1 MDHRAISGSI
11 LLATSVLACSESDGA
26 KGDAVTIAYITHS
39 ECNRFGDLGRAGA
52 RQARTELSS
61 TSTRPVDVMVI
72 DPECP
77 ALTEDGQPLD
87 PDDACY
93 FARPQMKVIQEVIDM
108 KADAMVIDVFNG
120 DCEDD
125 LINQAVD
132 GGMKV
137 VTYGGDAPA
146 SKRHTYYGM
155 DNKAA
160 AAFLMDALATIN
172 GKTGKIAF
180 QTMMDENDDGGY
192 TPTAAGTFIDRTAG
206 FTEALKKYPDMTSVV
221 SLPCVCCDYKVPFCA
236 EQAEKALQDDP
247 EIVGFF
253 FSYSKLLGE
262 PDLAARAPLLT
273 ERAKAKTI
281 HSVAFD
287 TLPEYMERMRAGYVD
302 VLLGQKLFGWG
313 YDTVLLA
320 YDLVTTNRQVSAF
333 TDAGWYVVCPNNLDE
348 FERNTQAMDYRTPLS
363 KCSLLP

>member
-1 MDHRAISGSI
+1 MRYRYISGGV
-11 LLATSVLACSESDGA
+11 LLATGVLACSKADSTAE
-26 KGDAVTIAYITHS
+26 DAVRIAYITHNK
-39 ECNRFGDLGRAGA
+39 CNRFHDLGRAGA
-52 RQARTELSS
+52 AQAGSELSS
-61 TSTRPVDVMVI
+61 TSERPVEVMVL

-77 ALTEDGQPLD
+77 ELTDAGEPLD
-87 PDDACY
+87 PDDSCY
-93 FARPQMKVIQEVIDM
+93 FSRPQMKVLQDVIDM
-108 KADAMVIDVFNG
+108 KVDAISVDVFDG
-120 DCEDD
+120 VCEND
-125 LINQAVD
+125 LINEAVD
-132 GGMKV
+132 AGIKV

-180 QTMMDENDDGGY
+180 QTMMEEDENGGY
-192 TPTAAGTFIDRTAG
+192 TPTAAGTFIDRSAG
-206 FTEALKKYPDMTSVV
+206 FSEALAKYPDMKNAV
-221 SLPCVCCDYKVPFCA
+221 SLPCVCCDYANPFCTQTA
-236 EQAEKALQDDP
+236 EEALAKDP
-247 EIVGFF
+247 EITGFF

-262 PDLAARAPLLT
+262 PDLATNAPTLTARAK
-273 ERAKAKTI
+273 EKTI

-287 TLPEYMERMRAGYVD
+287 TLPEYMDRMRAGYVD

-313 YDTVLLA
+313 YDTVMLA

-333 TDAGWYVVCPNNLDE
+333 TDAGWYVVCPNNLEE

>member
-1 MDHRAISGSI
+1 MDHRAIIGGI
-11 LLATSVLACSESDGA
+11 LLATSGLACSSSESTA
-26 KGDAVTIAYITHS
+26 EAPLTIAYITHNK
-39 ECNRFGDLGRAGA
+39 CNRFHDLGRAGA
-52 RQARTELSS
+52 AQAQSELST
-61 TSTRPVDVMVI
+61 TSARPVNVMI
-72 DPECP
+72 LDPECP
-77 ALTEDGQPLD
+77 ALTEDGKPLD

-93 FARPQMKVIQEVIDM
+93 LSRPQMAVLQEVIDM
-108 KADAMVIDVFNG
+108 KVDAISVDVFSG
-120 DCEDD
+120 DCEND
-125 LINQAVD
+125 LIDKAVD
-132 GGMKV
+132 AGIKV

-172 GKTGKIAF
+172 GKTGKIAY
-180 QTMMDENDDGGY
+180 QTMMDEDADGGY
-192 TPTAAGTFIDRTAG
+192 TPTPAGTFIDRLAG
-206 FTEALKKYPDMTSVV
+206 FSEALKKYPDMTNVV
-221 SLPCVCCDYKVPFCA
+221 SLPCVCCDYADPFCA
-236 EQAEKALQDDP
+236 KTANEALKSDP
-247 EIVGFF
+247 EITGFF

-262 PDLAARAPLLT
+262 PDLAATAPLLT
-273 ERAKAKTI
+273 ARAKEKTI

-287 TLPEYMERMRAGYVD
+287 TLPEYMDRMRAGYVD

-313 YDTVLLA
+313 YDTVMLA
-320 YDLVTTNRQVSAF
+320 YDLATTDRQVSAF

>member
-11 LLATSVLACSESDGA
+11 LLATSVLACSEGDGA
-26 KGDAVTIAYITHS
+26 TGDKVTIAYITHS

-77 ALTEDGQPLD
+77 ALADDGQPLD
-87 PDDACY
+87 PDDTCY
-93 FARPQMKVIQEVIDM
+93 FARPQMKVIQEVIDE
-108 KADAMVIDVFNG
+108 KADAMVIDVFSG
-120 DCEDD
+120 DCETD

-132 GGMKV
+132 SGMKV

-180 QTMMDENDDGGY
+180 QTMMDENEDGGY
-192 TPTAAGTFIDRTAG
+192 TPTVAGTFIDRTAG

-221 SLPCVCCDYKVPFCA
+221 SLPCLCCDYENPFCTQ
-236 EQAEKALQDDP
+236 QAEKALQDDP

-262 PDLAARAPLLT
+262 PDLAADAPLLT

>member
-1 MDHRAISGSI
+1 MRYQTFSGV
-11 LLATSVLACSESDGA
+11 LLAASLLACSESESATGEPI
-26 KGDAVTIAYITHS
+26 TIAYITHNK
-39 ECNRFGDLGRAGA
+39 CNRFHDLGREGA
-52 RQARTELSS
+52 RQASTELAA
-61 TSTRPVDVMVI
+61 TSARPVEVRII

-77 ALTEDGQPLD
+77 ELD
-87 PDDACY
+87 ENGDPRVADDECY
-93 FARPQMKVIQEVIDM
+93 FSRPQMAELEKVI
-108 KADAMVIDVFNG
+108 DAKVDAISVDVFDG
-120 DCEDD
+120 VCEND
-125 LINQAVD
+125 LINRAVD
-132 GGMKV
+132 AGIKV
-137 VTYGGDAPA
+137 VTYGGDAPD

-180 QTMMDENDDGGY
+180 QTMMEENNDGGY

-206 FTEALKKYPDMTSVV
+206 FSEALKRYPDMTNAAT
-221 SLPCVCCDYKVPFCA
+221 LPCLCCDYKDPFCTQQA
-236 EQAEKALQDDP
+236 EQALEDDP
-247 EIVGFF
+247 EITGFF

-262 PDLAARAPLLT
+262 PDLEANAPLLA
-273 ERAKAKTI
+273 EKAMAKEI

-287 TLPEYMERMRAGYVD
+287 TLPEYLDRMRAGYVD

-313 YDTVLLA
+313 YDTVMLA
-320 YDLVTTNRQVSAF
+320 YDLVTTDRRVDPF

-363 KCSLLP
+363 DCDLLP

>member
-1 MDHRAISGSI
+1 MGYRGISGGI
-11 LLATSVLACSESDGA
+11 LLAASVLACSGGSSA
-26 KGDAVTIAYITHS
+26 TGDAVTIAYITHS
-39 ECNRFGDLGRAGA
+39 KCNRFGDLGRAGA
-52 RQARTELSS
+52 RQAKTELSS
-61 TSTRPVDVMVI
+61 TSTRPVGVMVI

-77 ALTEDGQPLD
+77 ELTEDGQPLD
-87 PDDACY
+87 PGDACY
-93 FARPQMKVIQEVIDM
+93 FARPQMKVIQDVIDM

-132 GGMKV
+132 NGMKV

-160 AAFLMDALATIN
+160 AAFLMDALATLN
-172 GKTGKIAF
+172 GKKGKIAF
-180 QTMMDENDDGGY
+180 QTMMDESDEGVY
-192 TPTAAGTFIDRTAG
+192 TPTPAGTFIDRTAG

-221 SLPCVCCDYKVPFCA
+221 DLPCVCCDYEDGFCTQ
-236 EQAEKALQDDP
+236 QAEKALEDDP

-262 PDLAARAPLLT
+262 PDLKTKAPLLT
-273 ERAKAKTI
+273 ERATARTI

-320 YDLVTTNRQVSAF
+320 YDLVTTNRQVSPF

>member
-1 MDHRAISGSI
+1 MVHRAIFGGI
-11 LLATSVLACSESDGA
+11 LLSTGMLACSE
-26 KGDAVTIAYITHS
+26 GDATTGAPLTIAYITHN
-39 ECNRFGDLGRAGA
+39 ECNRFHDLGRAGA
-52 RQARTELSS
+52 RQASTELSS
-61 TSTRPVDVMVI
+61 TSTRPVEVMVM
-72 DPECP
+72 DPKCP
-77 ALTEDGQPLD
+77 ELEEDGDPKD
-87 PDDACY
+87 PDDPCY
-93 FARPQMKVIQEVIDM
+93 FSRPQMAVIQQVIDM
-108 KADAMVIDVFNG
+108 KADAMVVDVFDG
-120 DCEDD
+120 VCENDI
-125 LINQAVD
+125 INRAVD

-172 GKTGKIAF
+172 GKSGKIAF
-180 QTMMDENDDGGY
+180 QTMMEEDDDGGY
-192 TPTAAGTFIDRTAG
+192 TPTAAGTFIDRSAG
-206 FTEALKKYPDMTSVV
+206 FSEALARYPDMTSVA
-221 SLPCVCCDYKVPFCA
+221 SLPCLCCDYKDPFCTG
-236 EQAEKALQDDP
+236 QAQKALEDDP

-262 PDLAARAPLLT
+262 PDLEVNAPLLA
-273 ERAKAKTI
+273 ERAAAKTI

-287 TLPEYMERMRAGYVD
+287 TLPEYMDRMRAGYVD

-320 YDLVTTNRQVSAF
+320 YDLVTTNRQVSPF

-348 FERNTQAMDYRTPLS
+348 FERNTQAMDYRTQLS
-363 KCSLLP
+363 ECSLLP